1 MSENANIDN
10 NTNDETRLYEL
21 GINLITTLADKVVTD
36 FETVKNIIKKEGG
49 EIKSES
55 TPVAIPLAYT
65 MIKNVDSRNLK
76 HNAASFG
83 WVKFEATPDKIE
95 LIKEELDLN
104 SEILRYVILKTTEE
118 ANTTSEAIAEILSEK
133 GEGDD
138 RKKRRDDSEAEEVA
152 EVAEDTEEVID
163 EAIDSLV
170 EDSKE

>member
-1 MSENANIDN
+1 MSENAIN
-10 NTNDETRLYEL
+10 NNDEVRLYEL
-21 GINLITTLADKVVTD
+21 GINLVTTLADKVVTD

-65 MIKNVDSRNLK
+65 MIKNVDSRNIK

-83 WVKFEATPDKIE
+83 WVKFEAAPDKIE

-118 ANTTSEAIAEILSEK
+118 ANTTAEAIAEILSSK

-138 RKKRRDDSEAEEVA
+138 RKKRKDDSETEEVAEEVA
-152 EVAEDTEEVID
+152 EVVDEEILD